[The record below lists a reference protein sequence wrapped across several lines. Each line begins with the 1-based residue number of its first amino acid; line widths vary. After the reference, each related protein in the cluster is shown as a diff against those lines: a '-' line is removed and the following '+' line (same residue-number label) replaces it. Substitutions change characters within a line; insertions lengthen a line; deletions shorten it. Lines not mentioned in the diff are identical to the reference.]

1 MKKVYCVGETLID
14 FIPMQKNRA
23 LKDVGG
29 FEKAAGGAPMNAAIA
44 VAKYGGHSVMLTK
57 MAQDHFGDFLLDVMS
72 ANGVDV
78 SHIVRTD
85 EGETGLAFVSVDEDG
100 ERSFTF
106 YRKNAADLLLE
117 PEEVAGIEFQEGD
130 FLHFCSVDLVE
141 SPIKQTHL
149 TLIEEIRR
157 ANGTVCFD
165 VNVRI
170 PLWPD
175 EASCRKTILEFV
187 PHADLIKVSSEELE
201 FVTGIADEEKAVQ
214 SLLCGSVKAVI
225 YTKGGE
231 GASIYMKGGP
241 VFEDPGFKVTVEDTT
256 GAGDAFIGG
265 LLSELLSLEAVPDT
279 LIQTLHTHHSR
290 LLTFAN
296 ASGALAAS
304 VKGAIE
310 AAPGREKVM
319 EFIDAQRPSSE
330 SGQ

>member
-1 MKKVYCVGETLID
+1 MKKVYCIGETLID
-14 FIPMQKNRA
+14 FIPLQKNKA
-23 LKDVGG
+23 LKEVGG

-44 VAKYGGHSVMLTK
+44 VAKYGGQSVMLTK
-57 MAQDHFGDFLLDVMS
+57 MANDHFGDFLMDVMC

-85 EGETGLAFVSVDEDG
+85 EGETGLAFVSVDKDG

-117 PEEVAGIEFQEGD
+117 PEEVAGVQFQEGD

-149 TLIEEIRR
+149 NVIEAIRK

-165 VNVRI
+165 LNVRI

-175 EASCRKTILEFV
+175 EASCRETILDFV
-187 PHADLIKVSSEELE
+187 PLADLIKVSSEELE
-201 FVTGIADEEKAVQ
+201 FVTAIPDENKAIQ
-214 SLLCGSVKAVI
+214 SLLCGHVKAVV
-225 YTKGGE
+225 YTKGGDGAAIYLKE
-231 GASIYMKGGP
+231 GQ
-241 VFEDPGFKVTVEDTT
+241 VFKDPGFKVTVEDTT

-265 LLSELLSLEAVPDT
+265 LLSELLSLEAKPDS
-279 LIQTLHTHHSR
+279 LIQTLQTHHEQ
-290 LLTFAN
+290 LLTFSN

-319 EFIDAQRPSSE
+319 KFIEAQRPAA
-330 SGQ
+330 GHFK